1 MGHSFCQRPVLPSFE
16 TEKTIIIRK
25 ICLVLILLATISG
38 IFYSLLGKYNYLFLV
53 LISYVGGGVALHLLQ
68 RKKLN
73 LAKLWLIMV
82 FSFRIIISAFLFGAA
97 SYAPFLIIFIPFAA
111 MVFYHE
117 QQYLWRY
124 ILLAIT
130 SFFFCEGI
138 IFYTEPIVDIAFPFI
153 HKCISGLAIIL
164 STYLLLDLF
173 KVEILKKEAI
183 LLSQNLLLKKEID
196 ERKRVETV
204 LVANE
209 ERLKLAIET
218 ANLAVRDVN
227 IKTGEIFIG
236 EQYACIFEYDKEL
249 FLSGEMKLSYLI
261 HEEDKPYF
269 QTLIENQL
277 SGNTSNYDATFRIYT
292 KSGSIKWIQQL
303 SKTIT
308 VDKHGKPE
316 RIIQMCMDVTAQRAI
331 NITLEKKNKK
341 LKEFSSIASHDMRE
355 PLRMICSFSQALKR
369 SNSHQLDA
377 NGLEYLGFI
386 ENASLRMSVMLDDLL
401 KYARVGIPEKA
412 KQLVNLNRV
421 LVLAKNNLG
430 LKIQETKAKIQVAE
444 LPNLMGYQTFFLQ
457 IFQNLLANALKFRK
471 AGTVPIIDISYQKCA
486 TEYVFAI
493 KDNGIGM
500 EQKQLKS
507 IFKAFHRL
515 HNRDK
520 YEGSG
525 LGLATCAELIKLM
538 NGRIWAESKLDL
550 GTTFYMALPKVKVSF
565 NSTKMIKAVS

>member
-1 MGHSFCQRPVLPSFE
+1 MENSFCQQSTVPSFE
-16 TEKTIIIRK
+16 HEKITIIEK
-25 ICLVLILLATISG
+25 ICLVLIILATISG
-38 IFYSLLGKYNYLFLV
+38 ILYSLLGKYDYLFLI
-53 LISYVGGGVALHLLQ
+53 LISYIGGGVALYLLQ

-73 LAKLWLIMV
+73 LAKLWLIIA
-82 FSFRIIISAFLFGAA
+82 FTFRIIISAFLFGAA
-97 SYAPFLIIFIPFAA
+97 SYAPFLIIFVPFAA

-124 ILLAIT
+124 ILLAIIG
-130 SFFFCEGI
+130 FLVCEGI
-138 IFYTEPIVDIAFPFI
+138 IFYTEPIFVTVFPLI
-153 HKCISGLAIIL
+153 HKFISGLAIIL
-164 STYLLLDLF
+164 VTYHLLDLF
-173 KVEILKKEAI
+173 KVEILKKEAT

-196 ERKRVETV
+196 ERKKMETI
-204 LVANE
+204 LLAKE

-218 ANLAVRDVN
+218 ANLAVRDLN
-227 IKTGEIFIG
+227 LKTGEIFVG
-236 EQYACIFEYDKEL
+236 DQYTCIFEYDKEL
-249 FLSGEMKLSYLI
+249 FLSRELKLSYLI
-261 HEEDKPYF
+261 HEEDKPAF
-269 QTLIENQL
+269 RTLIDNQL
-277 SGNTSNYDATFRIYT
+277 SGSISNYEATFRIYT
-292 KSGSIKWIQQL
+292 KSGTIKWIQQL

-308 VDKHGKPE
+308 VDKDGKPE
-316 RIIQMCMDVTAQRAI
+316 RIIQMCMDITAQRTI
-331 NITLEKKNKK
+331 NIALEKKNKK

-369 SNSHQLDA
+369 FNGEQLDE

-430 LKIQETKAKIQVAE
+430 LKIQETKAKIRIAE
-444 LPNLMGYQTFFLQ
+444 LPSLVGHQTFFLQ
-457 IFQNLLANALKFRK
+457 VFQNLLANALKFRK
-471 AGTVPIIDISYQKCA
+471 QETTPVIDISYHKCA
-486 TEYVFAI
+486 NEYIFAI

-500 EQKQLKS
+500 EQNQVKS

-525 LGLATCAELIKLM
+525 LGLTTCAELIKLM
-538 NGRIWAESKLDL
+538 NGRIWAESKLDV
-550 GTTFYMALPKVKVSF
+550 GTTFYMALPKVQVNFSLPKIVE
-565 NSTKMIKAVS
+565 N